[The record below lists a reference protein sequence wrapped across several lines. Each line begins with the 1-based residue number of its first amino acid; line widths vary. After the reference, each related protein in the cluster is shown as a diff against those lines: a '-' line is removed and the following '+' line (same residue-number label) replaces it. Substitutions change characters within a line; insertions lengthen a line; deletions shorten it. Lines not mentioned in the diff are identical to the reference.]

1 MTKKALPEILL
12 FHLDFLEVRQNE
24 GGKAMPIM
32 LNEITDESLKEKDAI
47 YNILKRWIVE
57 GKLEPAEKIS
67 DLEIAKNFHV
77 SRTPVR
83 EALKRLEAQKLIV
96 MKPGKS
102 TIVSEIETD
111 NIEQWYQPM
120 AALQQLAARI
130 AASRMTPTH
139 ILCLK
144 EINEKFRIA
153 IEENRHLDSFEC
165 DREFHDYILRIAGNE
180 YIIDFCN
187 TLMIH
192 IQRLEYKHF
201 RTGGNLMQSVRDHQ
215 KMIQAFEIRD
225 EFMAQQMMLNNWNM
239 TVLSLR
245 AILGQSEAAG

>member
-1 MTKKALPEILL
+1 
-12 FHLDFLEVRQNE
+12 
-24 GGKAMPIM
+24 MPIVM
-32 LNEITDESLKEKDAI
+32 EEITEDCLKEKDAI

-57 GKLEPAEKIS
+57 GKLQPSEKIS
-67 DLEIAKNFHV
+67 DLEIAKTFHV

-83 EALKRLEAQKLIV
+83 EALKRLETQKLVI

-102 TIVSEIETD
+102 TIISELETS

-120 AALQQLAARI
+120 ATLQQLAARI
-130 AASRMTPTH
+130 AVPKMKTID
-139 ILCLK
+139 ILHLK
-144 EINEKFRIA
+144 EINENFRIA
-153 IEENRHLDSFEC
+153 IAEHRYLDSFEY
-165 DREFHDYILRIAGNE
+165 DKEFHNYILQVAGNE
-180 YIIDFCN
+180 YIFDFCN

-201 RTGGNLMQSVRDHQ
+201 RTGANLIQSVNDHQ
-215 KMIQAFEIRD
+215 KMIQAFEIKD

-245 AILGQSEAAG
+245 AILNNTEKEQVQAAQE